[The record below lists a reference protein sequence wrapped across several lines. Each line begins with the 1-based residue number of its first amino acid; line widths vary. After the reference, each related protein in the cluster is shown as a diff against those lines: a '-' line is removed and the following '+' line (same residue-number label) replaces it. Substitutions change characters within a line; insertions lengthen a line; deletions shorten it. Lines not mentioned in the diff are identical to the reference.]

1 MSMKQAAGLTA
12 LVVMSNLLSVPTS
25 IHLAGGG
32 RPTGTS
38 LVSTARAQAM
48 FEGGFL
54 NSKAKEEGKA
64 VGAEKKKEGE
74 AAAKEG
80 NALKSLTEKMEAKNE
95 WKPGEFSTRK
105 DPLDPNSPALGEGKT
120 QGWLRTEEGTSK
132 VASPSQGGAQSG
144 WPNRVR
150 EAMGETP
157 LGKNAAEAA
166 AHAEGEAAGMMKE
179 GQKAVLDINN
189 EICGKCKD
197 ALPHILP
204 PESELTVR
212 SLDTVTGRVVETVIK
227 SLRIDPVP

>member
-1 MSMKQAAGLTA
+1 MSVKQAAALTA
-12 LVVMSNLLSVPTS
+12 LFVLANLLDVPAT
-25 IHLAGGG
+25 IDAPAGG
-32 RPTGTS
+32 RLTFTS
-38 LVSTARAQAM
+38 FASTARAQGM

-74 AAAKEG
+74 AAAEEG
-80 NALKSLTEKMEAKNE
+80 NALKSLTEKLETKNE
-95 WKPGEFSTRK
+95 WKPGEFSTNK
-105 DPLDPNSPALGEGKT
+105 TPGDPSSPPLGKGKT
-120 QGWLRTEEGTSK
+120 QGWLRTEEGATK

-166 AHAEGEAAGMMKE
+166 THAEGEAAGMMKQ

-212 SLDTVTGRVVETVIK
+212 SLDTTTGKVVETVIK
-227 SLRIDPVP
+227 SLRIDPIP